1 MNSKLPAPSG
11 IFEFHVRRTFL
22 VTCLVASLACAHDS
36 QGGTPT
42 RGVLVSMTRIT
53 VTPTPENNPSVTWD
67 ASARESQGGEGCGL
81 LVALDF
87 VAAPLGGVASA
98 VCSMASSGGGGSER
112 AQQDPDLFVRIRA
125 GSTTYSSPVISDR
138 ASHDLVYSLFIPREA
153 LRDDG
158 LELGIYDLDGD
169 DERQSMLIADVSL
182 REHQLDGRL
191 ELRGKDLDEPSLAL
205 LRLDFD
211 DPPRSSQHNLSMSAD
226 DGLVPVRGLE
236 LAAGMAVEI
245 RASGR
250 YRIGSWNDAMLGPAG
265 YPNGGPREYNLP
277 GQARVSPFWSRG
289 VVAAADLERGRELIT
304 PARCRWAITPTDGKR
319 VERTPPEG
327 APWPTLSFARFS
339 VGWKSSH
346 QPSPNLGSATRS
358 SSWSGGSK
366 REVRTPSRKPW
377 LRPG

>member
-277 GQARVSPFWSRG
+277 GQVFGRARHGAAVALVQRDSAAQAI
-289 VVAAADLERGRELIT
+289 VVGE
-304 PARCRWAITPTDGKR
+304 C
-319 VERTPPEG
+319 V
-327 APWPTLSFARFS
+327 RF
-339 VGWKSSH
+339 V
-346 QPSPNLGSATRS
+346 TE
-358 SSWSGGSK
+358 SGGTLYLGVNDEDFRNNEGQIAFAVDVS
-366 REVRTPSRKPW
+366 TPSASEWQQGSTRACQ
-377 LRPG
+377 